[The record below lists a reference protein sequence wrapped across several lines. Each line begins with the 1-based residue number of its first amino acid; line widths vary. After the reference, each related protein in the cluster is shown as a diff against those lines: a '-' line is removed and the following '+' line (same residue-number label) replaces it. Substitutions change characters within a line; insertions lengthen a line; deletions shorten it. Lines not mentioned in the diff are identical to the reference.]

1 MNGTN
6 TPAFISPGVFG
17 IDGEA
22 HPGVITAAL
31 WFDGQLEITIQP
43 LCRLPFEISDL
54 KIVLDDQDLRSV
66 NALLRAQAGE
76 ASADA
81 LDELTETTHAAT
93 TAAS

>member
-1 MNGTN
+1 MNDTN
-6 TPAFISPGVFG
+6 TPAFVSPATFV

-66 NALLRAQAGE
+66 NALLRDQAGE

-93 TAAS
+93 PAAS